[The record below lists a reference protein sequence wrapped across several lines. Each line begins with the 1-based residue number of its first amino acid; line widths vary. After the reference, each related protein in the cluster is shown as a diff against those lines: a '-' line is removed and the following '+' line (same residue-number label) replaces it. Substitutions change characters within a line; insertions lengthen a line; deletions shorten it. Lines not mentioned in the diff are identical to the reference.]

1 MSLSSDDRLLWLT
14 VVLGFAAACLYIPAT
29 LERVRTLTEVHGDRD
44 DVKQLSNDA
53 EAALKPDVL
62 QVLADGPSYE
72 LRASAIKIVATRALK
87 DDTRKILLRDLASKR
102 ADTRVK
108 AINVISMMLFTRL
121 MPVDHPMTA
130 VAAFCDLAGFT
141 AVIDALVNCLPL
153 HNLAAEPNRLR
164 KPTQVPAY
172 GTGPVS
178 PLLPLNRPA
187 DEKRLMDI
195 LYALLSYDQM
205 TENSGSVPLQ
215 AGIVKRWL
223 SKYPFPCAQS
233 SNSHFGFSRS
243 DVVSL
248 FALGFASWA
257 DDDPPMAKII
267 STLCRDSEASKQLRE
282 CGLKASSY
290 REATNYGCGTSGWS
304 ELPSRD
310 IIMSNSEDTAGVVG
324 AAWNAHQMRLIFGE
338 DRVNAIDAGRR
349 EVPPGEPAQPS
360 VPVWTT
366 EEMRYAFGGERS
378 DPTAPTMREIQAL
391 HHEPGGEATQRPVP
405 VWTAEDMRNALG
417 VDRVQPTSNPMPEGE
432 PARPGSSWARHAP
445 ERSAEEDNMRRRH
458 REAIVV
464 AERGTP
470 VTRENILQRQNSRVG
485 LMPLSEPAQELLRV
499 FTTEQDRG
507 NGNP

>member
-1 MSLSSDDRLLWLT
+1 MSPSSDDRLLWLT
-14 VVLGFAAACLYIPAT
+14 VAFGLAVACIYIPTT
-29 LERVRTLTEVHGDRD
+29 LERVRTLTEVNEDRD

-53 EAALKPDVL
+53 EAALKPEVL
-62 QVLADGPSYE
+62 RVLADGPSYE

-87 DDTRKILLRDLASKR
+87 DDARKILLRDLASKR

-153 HNLAAEPNRLR
+153 HDLAADPNRLR

-178 PLLPLNRPA
+178 PLLPPNRPA

-205 TENSGSVPLQ
+205 TENSGCLPLQ

-243 DVVSL
+243 HVISL
-248 FALGFASWA
+248 FALGAASWA

-267 STLCRDSEASKQLRE
+267 NTLYRDPEASQQLRE
-282 CGLKASSY
+282 CGLTASSY

-304 ELPSRD
+304 ELPGRD
-310 IIMSNSEDTAGVVG
+310 IIMSNSEDTAGV
-324 AAWNAHQMRLIFGE
+324 AWNEHQMRLIFGE
-338 DRVNAIDAGRR
+338 DRLNAMNAG
-349 EVPPGEPAQPS
+349 
-360 VPVWTT
+360 
-366 EEMRYAFGGERS
+366 
-378 DPTAPTMREIQAL
+378 MREIP
-391 HHEPGGEATQRPVP
+391 PGDPAQRPVP
-405 VWTAEDMRNALG
+405 VWTAEDMRNAFG
-417 VDRVQPTSNPMPEGE
+417 ADGVQPTDTSTHSVPTRNANPESE

-470 VTRENILQRQNSRVG
+470 LTRENILQRQNSRVG

-499 FTTEQDRG
+499 FTTEEGANR
-507 NGNP
+507 NP

>member
-1 MSLSSDDRLLWLT
+1 MSPPSDDRLLWLT
-14 VVLGFAAACLYIPAT
+14 VALGLAVACIYIPTT
-29 LERVRTLTEVHGDRD
+29 LERVRTLTEVNEDRD

-53 EAALKPDVL
+53 EAALKPEVL
-62 QVLADGPSYE
+62 RVLADGPSYE
-72 LRASAIKIVATRALK
+72 LRASAIKIVATRALR

-130 VAAFCDLAGFT
+130 VAALCDLAGFT

-153 HNLAAEPNRLR
+153 HDLAAEPNRLR

-178 PLLPLNRPA
+178 PLLPPNRPA

-205 TENSGSVPLQ
+205 TENSGCLPLQ

-243 DVVSL
+243 HVFSL
-248 FALGFASWA
+248 FALGAASWA
-257 DDDPPMAKII
+257 DDDPSMAKII
-267 STLCRDSEASKQLRE
+267 STLCRDPEARQQLRE
-282 CGLKASSY
+282 CGLTASSS

-310 IIMSNSEDTAGVVG
+310 IIMSNSEDTAGV
-324 AAWNAHQMRLIFGE
+324 AWNTDQMRMVFEI
-338 DRVNAIDAGRR
+338 DRANAADSSIR
-349 EVPPGEPAQPS
+349 ERLVGEPAQS
-360 VPVWTT
+360 VPVWNA
-366 EEMRYAFGGERS
+366 EDLRNAFGADRANPIDASTREIPTRDSNPERS
-378 DPTAPTMREIQAL
+378 
-391 HHEPGGEATQRPVP
+391 
-405 VWTAEDMRNALG
+405 
-417 VDRVQPTSNPMPEGE
+417 

-499 FTTEQDRG
+499 FTTEEGR
-507 NGNP
+507 NRNP